1 MARTPRRLGQV
12 LAGAGFAAEVQ
23 TFVVNIN
30 NTTTA
35 DATFRLFRVPRK
47 CRVRK
52 ITYSQTADA
61 TAATT
66 FTVKIR
72 KATGPTDLTAAL
84 NIKLQGANYSADMA
98 LSSTVADLVIPA
110 GEVLQAFFDETGG
123 TVTAPGIVG
132 IAIEVQ
138 LL

>member
-1 MARTPRRLGQV
+1 MPRVPRRIGQV

-23 TFVVNIN
+23 TFVVNLS

-47 CRVRK
+47 CRIRK
-52 ITYSQTADA
+52 ITYSQTANA

-66 FTVKIR
+66 FTALVR
-72 KATGPTDLTAAL
+72 KVTGTVALTGAL
-84 NIKLQGANYSADMA
+84 NIRLQGANFSADMA
-98 LSSTVADLVIPA
+98 LVSTVSDLNVPA
-110 GEVLQAFFDETGG
+110 GEVLEVFFDETGG

-132 IAIEVQ
+132 VAIEVQ